1 MAVGER
7 SGRHSAEQVHAW
19 FAVAHLFCRRTFED
33 KVLALRFSVLR
44 CVIDLDATA
53 GGSDR
58 SVWRTDSQDRI
69 CPAGQRSRGL
79 RRSARSW
86 LCHPETG
93 GVRAE
98 LPGPPHPGWLSQT
111 QSPLGI
117 LAALGSLYSAG
128 PLYRLARAET
138 PVTHFVHRSEPRD
151 AFGWVRRRIKIPDP
165 GSPEPRR

>member
-7 SGRHSAEQVHAW
+7 SGRYSAEQVHAW
-19 FAVAHLFCRRTFED
+19 FAVAHLFRRGTFED

-58 SVWRTDSQDRI
+58 SIWRTDSQDRI
-69 CPAGQRSRGL
+69 RPAGQCSRGL
-79 RRSARSW
+79 RRPARSW

-117 LAALGSLYSAG
+117 LAAVGSLYSAG
-128 PLYRLARAET
+128 PVHRLARAET
-138 PVTHFVHRSEPRD
+138 PVIHTVHRGESRY
-151 AFGWVRRRIKIPDP
+151 AVGW
-165 GSPEPRR
+165 